1 MDDLDVK
8 ILRALIS
15 ESAVSPSNPQ
25 LRLSLRAIAARLG
38 IDGATV
44 SYRYRRLQRSGY
56 MSVWQLVVNP
66 TFFGCKMV
74 RLMVDVQPEAGK
86 GDMIRKLKLIQGV
99 IVLLNF
105 QGKALGLL
113 TMYNSDESRRR
124 SVELISRI

>member
-8 ILRALIS
+8 ILRGLIS
-15 ESAVSPSNPQ
+15 ENAVSPSNRQ
-25 LRLSLRAIAARLG
+25 LRSSLRTIAARLG
-38 IDGATV
+38 IDDSTV
-44 SYRYRRLQRSGY
+44 SYRYRRLQQLGY

-74 RLMVDVQPEAGK
+74 RLMVDVQPEATK

-105 QGKALGLL
+105 QGKALGLMI
-113 TMYNSDESRRR
+113 MYNSDESRRR
-124 SVELISRI
+124 TVDLI